1 MKTNMRFMSVVVI
14 CHNGESTLAATLD
27 SLMEQTYPKKFYEVI
42 VVDDASTD
50 GTAAVVERYPRVRY
64 VRLTKNMGVSGARNA
79 GLKVARGN
87 IYVAFDDDC
96 IAQKDWLRELAK
108 GYTDENVVGVG
119 GRLVES
125 HISARAVGQYIA
137 ACDSNVGL
145 QRESDTHSGRQSP
158 LWRLWRY
165 LKSQGRKSDTA
176 AQAEKVQVHELYGAN
191 GSYPVKVLKKVG
203 GWRIERSG
211 IEDRDLSYRIREAYP
226 GRPFILMPKAVITHD
241 RGQTLTQYL
250 LRPYK
255 RGPKNVLFYRDA
267 HMAPPLFPFPV
278 LWFLLSVG
286 LAAYSPL
293 AGMCMALMAPLLFYW
308 GWLRYAFSRRAPRA
322 ILFPYIQL
330 AEETFVLLGVARGYA
345 HLIRARIEGA
355 IMGVV
360 HLFLTILL
368 LTGWGAL
375 VRYTPAVWWHT
386 FVSFAF
392 LLLVPGYYLWQLI
405 RGKTPY
411 QSGGMRPF
419 AYTVGLSLLFLM
431 LIGLGLNEFYT
442 LFGLAHPFLIR
453 PLTYTVM
460 ASTLLVAVAAY
471 IRSPRT
477 YRSVPRVHV
486 PTGHLSSVLA
496 VVAAGVSV
504 PLLAVAGAVTLN
516 NGGPGKLALLAV
528 AASLLLVV
536 LMVVYRRLLEPYY
549 AWFLYVVCLGILLG
563 TSMRG
568 WNITGHDVMQ
578 EYQVFQLTLQH
589 AAWHMQYYQDAY
601 TACLSITIL
610 PTIFQKLT
618 GIGNPYVYKVLFQ
631 LFSALLAP
639 LLYTLYRDFVGTRKS
654 LLAVLVCIS
663 FPTFLTDIMMLNRQE
678 TALLFFVISLLVGMD
693 KQLGR
698 RTKSVLGFLLLAG
711 MIFSHYSTSYVAMG
725 ALLVGLV
732 LSVLWYGGQRLIL
745 RRKSVTFRGLTTLY
759 QTPVIIA
766 AAFLLIAWGTFVT
779 QTSNNISQ
787 TIQAVV
793 AATRQTITHTVPV
806 TIQSQPSS
814 ATHYATAATQN
825 RSLPVQDYYAPQV
838 VAQYPVQSTSETTL
852 PAHSWVERFGVSSVS
867 LSSFYN
873 LVRTGYGVA
882 IEGLVV
888 VGLFVALSYRRRF
901 QRIPLQYI
909 FLGFGGLVLIMTQ
922 VILPPPTINYGP
934 TRLLQEM
941 LIIFAVPMVSSCI
954 LLMRAIRIPVAVA
967 ESLFGLVLVGFF
979 AVLSG
984 WLPMVT
990 GGFKAA
996 LPLANQ
1002 GFYYQAYYTHQEE
1015 VSAAAWLDGHTP
1027 AGSRVYSDEF
1037 MRRKLITYAN
1047 IFAQPTLVPGALPID
1062 SYVFLDYGNIS
1073 SGQVPAYDGS
1083 KVIYYQPP
1091 TAFLQAVKNTVYSSG
1106 NVTIYK

>member
-1 MKTNMRFMSVVVI
+1 MKMHVPFMSVVVI

-27 SLMEQTYPKKFYEVI
+27 SLMAQTYPRKYYEVI

-50 GTAAVVERYPRVRY
+50 GTATVVKRYPRVRY
-64 VRLTKNMGVSGARNA
+64 VGLAKNVGVSGARNA
-79 GLKVARGN
+79 GLKVAKGD

-96 IAQKDWLRELAK
+96 IAQKNWLHELVK
-108 GYTDENVVGVG
+108 GYADKNVVGVG
-119 GRLVES
+119 GRLEES
-125 HISARAVGQYIA
+125 HAASGFVGQYIA
-137 ACDSNVGL
+137 ACDSDVGL
-145 QRESDTHSGRQSP
+145 QRASDTGESAHGP
-158 LWRLWRY
+158 LARLWRY
-165 LKSQGRKSDTA
+165 LKSQGRKGDTA
-176 AQAEKVQVHELYGAN
+176 AQAEKVQVQELYGAN
-191 GSYPVKVLKKVG
+191 GSFPIRVLKKVG
-203 GWRIERSG
+203 GWRLERSG
-211 IEDRDLSYRIREAYP
+211 IEDRDLSRRIRLAYP
-226 GRPFILMPKAVITHD
+226 GRPFVLMPKAVITHD
-241 RGQTLTQYL
+241 RGQTLAQYL

-267 HMAPPLFPFPV
+267 HMLPPLFPFPV
-278 LWFLLSVG
+278 LWLLLAAGLSVYSR
-286 LAAYSPL
+286 AAGTG
-293 AGMCMALMAPLLFYW
+293 AALLLPMVFYW
-308 GWLRYAFSRRAPRA
+308 GWIQYAFSRRNPRA

-330 AEETFVLLGVARGYA
+330 AEETSVLLGIVRGYMQLA
-345 HLIRARIEGA
+345 SGRMGGA
-355 IMGVV
+355 VRGGI
-360 HLFLTILL
+360 HLL
-368 LTGWGAL
+368 LTTVLLAGWGTL
-375 VRYTPAVWWHT
+375 VLYTPSVWWHT
-386 FVSFAF
+386 CISFAF
-392 LLLVPGYYLWQLI
+392 LLLVPGYCLWQFI
-405 RGKTPY
+405 RGKNPY
-411 QSGGMRPF
+411 GSGRMRPF

-431 LIGLGLNEFYT
+431 LVGLGLNEFYT
-442 LFGLAHPFLIR
+442 LFGLTHPFLAR

-460 ASTLLVAVAAY
+460 ASTWVVALAAY

-477 YRSVPRVHV
+477 YRSVPRLHIAVK
-486 PTGHLSSVLA
+486 HLPSALGLA
-496 VVAAGVSV
+496 MVGLSI

-516 NGGPGKLALLAV
+516 NGGSGKLALLAV
-528 AASLLLVV
+528 AASLLLTV
-536 LMVVYRRLLEPYY
+536 LMLFYRRLLEPFY
-549 AWFLYVVCLGILLG
+549 AWFLYVICLGILLG

-578 EYQVFQLTLQH
+578 EFQVFQLTLQH

-618 GIGNPYVYKVLFQ
+618 GIGSPYVYKILFQ

-639 LLYTLYRDFVGTRKS
+639 LIYTLYRDFVGSRKS
-654 LLAVLVCIS
+654 LLAVLVCIT

-693 KQLGR
+693 KQLGPR
-698 RTKSVLGFLLLAG
+698 VKSVLGFLLLAG
-711 MIFSHYSTSYVAMG
+711 MVFSHYSTSYVALG
-725 ALLVGLV
+725 ALLVGLGI
-732 LSVLWYGGQRLIL
+732 SILWYGGQRFIL
-745 RRKSVTFRGLTTLY
+745 RRRGVSFRKLTSLY
-759 QTPVIIA
+759 QAPVIIA

-793 AATRQTITHTVPV
+793 TAARQMATHTVPV
-806 TIQSQPSS
+806 AAQSQPSS
-814 ATHYATAATQN
+814 ATHYAAAAVQS
-825 RSLPVQDYYAPQV
+825 RSLPAQDYYPSQV
-838 VAQYPVQSTSETTL
+838 VAQYPLQQTSEIVT
-852 PAHSWVERFGVSSVS
+852 PARSWVQRLGVSASS
-867 LSSFYN
+867 LSSLYN
-873 LVRTGYGVA
+873 FIRTGYGIA

-888 VGLFVALSYRRRF
+888 VGLFVVLSYRRRF

-941 LIIFAVPMVSSCI
+941 LIVFAVPMVSTCV
-954 LLMRAIRIPVAVA
+954 LLMKAVRIPAAVA
-967 ESLFGLVLVGFF
+967 ESLLSLVIVGSF

-984 WLPMVT
+984 WLPTIT
-990 GGFKAA
+990 GGFKAT

-1062 SYVFLDYGNIS
+1062 SYVFLDYGNTL
-1073 SGQVPAYDGS
+1073 SGQAPAYDGS

-1091 TAFLQAVKNTVYSSG
+1091 TGFLQTVKNTVYSSG